1 MRATV
6 TVAIVAM
13 VLIAGC
19 AGAATPD
26 TILVNGKVFTSNPAQ
41 PWAGAVAIRGD
52 RVIAVGDTAAIAA
65 LAGSSTR
72 RLDAG
77 GRTIIPG
84 INDAHQHVGIAPASD
99 RLSLPQDP
107 TLDQLA
113 AAIGAQVTVSPAG
126 RLIQGEFSQ
135 TAWADPSFTR
145 AWLDAIAPNHPVRLS
160 AFTGHGTLLNSPALA
175 LIGIDDTAKD
185 PEGGRYGRDAAGGLD
200 GRLEEYADYLAGR
213 RLASKAAPAE
223 MVDAYRRFAAEARGF
238 GITSVQLMAN
248 RCRLPKSRN
257 TWSTPAR
264 PCVGE
269 YSASR
274 CARTAARQSTAV
286 RRCRRSRRRSL
297 RCGA

>member
-52 RVIAVGDTAAIAA
+52 RVIAVGDTATIAA

-99 RLSLPQDP
+99 RLEPPAGSN
-107 TLDQLA
+107 A
-113 AAIGAQVTVSPAG
+113 RSAGRRNRRAGEVSPAG

-160 AFTGHGTLLNSPALA
+160 AFTGHGTLLNS
-175 LIGIDDTAKD
+175 
-185 PEGGRYGRDAAGGLD
+185 
-200 GRLEEYADYLAGR
+200 
-213 RLASKAAPAE
+213 
-223 MVDAYRRFAAEARGF
+223 
-238 GITSVQLMAN
+238 
-248 RCRLPKSRN
+248 
-257 TWSTPAR
+257 
-264 PCVGE
+264 
-269 YSASR
+269 
-274 CARTAARQSTAV
+274 
-286 RRCRRSRRRSL
+286 RRSP
-297 RCGA
+297 

>member
-1 MRATV
+1 
-6 TVAIVAM
+6 M

-52 RVIAVGDTAAIAA
+52 RVIAVGDTATIAA

-99 RLSLPQDP
+99 RLDLPQDP

-113 AAIGAQVTVSPAG
+113 AAIGAQVAVSPAG

-135 TAWADPSFTR
+135 TALGRSVVHPRLARCDCAESSGQAVGIHRARHAAQQPCARPDWHRRHREGSRGRPIRPRCGGPPRWPPRGVCRLPRRPATRLEGRAGRDGRCVSPFCRGGARLRDHLGAADGESAGRRSLQDTSSTP
-145 AWLDAIAPNHPVRLS
+145 DAPVRLKV
-160 AFTGHGTLLNSPALA
+160 FPLP
-175 LIGIDDTAKD
+175 
-185 PEGGRYGRDAAGGLD
+185 DA
-200 GRLEEYADYLAGR
+200 RGR
-213 RLASKAAPAE
+213 R
-223 MVDAYRRFAAEARGF
+223 R
-238 GITSVQLMAN
+238 
-248 RCRLPKSRN
+248 
-257 TWSTPAR
+257 
-264 PCVGE
+264 
-269 YSASR
+269 
-274 CARTAARQSTAV
+274 RQSTAV
-286 RRCRRSRRRSL
+286 RRCRRSRRRSS
-297 RCGA
+297 RCAA